1 MRLKNSTPRAIFT
14 GFKEGLTTDPVTAP
28 EITPIHLP
36 YVFIQGGRGKEDTL
50 LLTGDALS
58 TVYGDDTLNYRSKY
72 ASPSTLLAR
81 QAAST
86 GSAIFTKRLVSPDAK
101 YARIRIGVEVVD
113 DILPVYLRN
122 PDGSYKKDKDGN
134 RIQDGNIVTN
144 KTKMRWV
151 VNHDKDADN
160 PNDFGKDQVVIGSM
174 TATADDAQSTYYPIL
189 DGLVSWRGEDG
200 NNIGLRIE
208 APTALSSNPTR
219 TDIIERIGAF
229 LYRIQFVERKSSRTS
244 PTVIRTISGMEQ
256 ETFALQTGVVH
267 PDDETDLSFDKVV
280 VDAYE
285 YNETGN
291 TPIFAPMDQ
300 LYVYQNNV
308 DELTKRLYKAES
320 EVDGNNLLTDVE
332 FLDGQMN
339 IFTGVDY
346 NGIPYYSVEVLD
358 ADQGGVIFDGTST
371 YYAIDGSDGTVDWD
385 TFDALAKQQ
394 FESFGKMGEDLEDMA
409 FYPFSIVYDIGYKV
423 DTKKAMANVLSLRPD
438 VMIIASTHTWKGVE
452 LNVDEESSMGAM
464 LRNYYRL
471 HPESV
476 LYNTPACRAAV
487 FMQYGESIEAPSLG
501 KVPLTLEVA
510 NKLATYMGAS
520 DGVIRGTRIDNNPG
534 NVVTTMRKINKTY
547 RNATVRD
554 RDWENGLNYVQTYNR
569 NSNFFPA
576 WGTIYNNDRSVWR
589 SLINVIIGCDL
600 TRVCY
605 RLWAETT
612 GTTGMDEALFLKLM
626 GERFLEYTT
635 GRYNDH
641 VTVKGRFYLDKEDG
655 YNGFSYHGDIS
666 LIGDPGMTV
675 GTFTITGL
683 RRNTEAAE
691 AA

>member
-58 TVYGDDTLNYRSKY
+58 TVYGEDMLNYRSKY
-72 ASPSTLLAR
+72 ASPATLIAR

-86 GSAIFTKRLVSPDAK
+86 GSAIFTKRLVAPDATA
-101 YARIRIGVEVVD
+101 ARLRIGVEVVAD
-113 DILPVYLRN
+113 KLVVYQRN
-122 PDGSYKKDKDGN
+122 ADGSFKKDTSGNKIPDGDKTVDGL
-134 RIQDGNIVTN
+134 
-144 KTKMRWV
+144 KMRWV
-151 VNHDKDADN
+151 VNHDKDAET
-160 PNDFGKDQVVIGSM
+160 PNAFGKDEVVIGQL
-174 TATADDAQSTYYPIL
+174 TAADGTQSNYYPVL
-189 DGLVSWRGEDG
+189 DGLVSWRGADG
-200 NNIGLRIE
+200 ENIGVRLE

-229 LYRIQFVERKSSRTS
+229 LYRIQFVERKSSRTA

-256 ETFALQTGVVH
+256 ETFALQEGVIQ
-267 PDDETDLSFDKVV
+267 PDDETDLSFGKVV

-300 LYVYQNNV
+300 MHLYQKNI
-308 DELTKRLYKAES
+308 DEVVKKLYES
-320 EVDGNNLLTDVE
+320 ESKVNKDLLTDVE
-332 FLDGQMN
+332 FVEGQMN

-346 NGIPYYSVEVLD
+346 NGIPYQTIEVLD

-371 YYAIDGSDGTVDWD
+371 FYAIDGSDGDVDWD

-394 FESFGKMGEDLEDMA
+394 FESFGRMGEDLEDMA

>member
-58 TVYGDDTLNYRSKY
+58 TVYGEDMLNYRSKY
-72 ASPSTLLAR
+72 ASPATLIAR

-86 GSAIFTKRLVSPDAK
+86 GSAIFTKRLVAPDATA
-101 YARIRIGVEVVD
+101 ARIRIGVEVVAD
-113 DILPVYLRN
+113 KLVVYQRN
-122 PDGSYKKDKDGN
+122 ADGSFVKDTLGNKIPDGDKTVDGL
-134 RIQDGNIVTN
+134 
-144 KTKMRWV
+144 KMRWV
-151 VNHDKDADN
+151 VNHDKDAVV
-160 PNDFGKDQVVIGSM
+160 PNAFGKDEVVLGQL
-174 TATADDAQSTYYPIL
+174 TATDGAQSNYYPIL
-189 DGLVSWRGEDG
+189 DGLVSWRGAEGD
-200 NNIGLRIE
+200 NIGIRLE

-229 LYRIQFVERKSSRTS
+229 LYRIQFVERKSSRTA

-256 ETFALQTGVVH
+256 ETFALQEGVIQ
-267 PDDETDLSFDKVV
+267 PDDETDLSFGKVV

-300 LYVYQNNV
+300 MHLYQKNI
-308 DELTKRLYKAES
+308 DEVVKKLYES
-320 EVDGNNLLTDVE
+320 ESKVNNDLLTDVE
-332 FLDGQMN
+332 FVEGQMN

-346 NGIPYYSVEVLD
+346 NGIPYQTIEVLD
-358 ADQGGVIFDGTST
+358 ADQGGAIFDGTST
-371 YYAIDGSDGTVDWD
+371 FYAIDGSDGDVNWD

-394 FESFGKMGEDLEDMA
+394 FESFGNMGEDLEDMA

-612 GTTGMDEALFLKLM
+612 GTTGMDETLFLKLM

>member
-36 YVFIQGGRGKEDTL
+36 YVYIQGGRGKEDTL

-58 TVYGDDTLNYRSKY
+58 TVYGDEMLNYRSKY
-72 ASPSTLLAR
+72 ASPATLIAR

-113 DILPVYLRN
+113 DVLPVWQRN
-122 PDGSYKKDKDGN
+122 PDGSYKKDQDGN
-134 RIQDGNIVTN
+134 RIQDGDKVTN
-144 KTKMRWV
+144 KIKMRWV
-151 VNHDKDADN
+151 VNHDKDADS
-160 PNDFGKDQVVIGSM
+160 PHEFGKDEVTIGSM
-174 TATADDAQSTYYPIL
+174 TATADDAQSNYYPIL
-189 DGLVSWRGEDG
+189 DGLVSWRGEEG
-200 NNIGLRIE
+200 NNIGLRLE

-229 LYRIQFVERKSSRTS
+229 LYRIQFVERKSARTA

-256 ETFALQTGVVH
+256 ETFALQTGVIH

-300 LYVYQNNV
+300 LHIYQKNI
-308 DELTKRLYKAES
+308 DELTKRLYDTEKEEA
-320 EVDGNNLLTDVE
+320 GNHLLTDVE
-332 FLDGQMN
+332 FVEGQMN
-339 IFTGVDY
+339 ILTGVDY

-358 ADQGGVIFDGTST
+358 ADEGGVIFDGGST
-371 YYAIDGSDGTVDWD
+371 FYAIDGSDGTVDWD

-394 FESFGKMGEDLEDMA
+394 FESFGNMGEDLEDMA
-409 FYPFSIVYDIGYKV
+409 FYPFSIVYDVGYKV

-612 GTTGMDEALFLKLM
+612 GTTGMDETLFLKLM

>member
-58 TVYGDDTLNYRSKY
+58 TVYGEDMLNYRSKY
-72 ASPSTLLAR
+72 ASPATLIAR

-86 GSAIFTKRLVSPDAK
+86 GSAIFTKRLVAPDATA
-101 YARIRIGVEVVD
+101 ARIRIGVEVVAD
-113 DILPVYLRN
+113 KLVVYQRN
-122 PDGSYKKDKDGN
+122 ADGSFMKDTLGNKIPDGDKTVDGL
-134 RIQDGNIVTN
+134 
-144 KTKMRWV
+144 KMRWV
-151 VNHDKDADN
+151 VNHDKDAET
-160 PNDFGKDQVVIGSM
+160 PNAFGKDEVVLGQL
-174 TATADDAQSTYYPIL
+174 TATGGAQSNYYPIL
-189 DGLVSWRGEDG
+189 DGLVSWRGAEGD
-200 NNIGLRIE
+200 NIGIRLE

-229 LYRIQFVERKSSRTS
+229 LYRIQFVERKSSRTA

-256 ETFALQTGVVH
+256 ETFALQEGVIQ
-267 PDDETDLSFDKVV
+267 PDDETDLSFGKVV

-300 LYVYQNNV
+300 MHLYQKNIDDVV
-308 DELTKRLYKAES
+308 KMLYES
-320 EVDGNNLLTDVE
+320 ESKVNNDLLTDVE
-332 FLDGQMN
+332 FVEGQMN

-346 NGIPYYSVEVLD
+346 NGIPYQTIEVLD
-358 ADQGGVIFDGTST
+358 ADQGGAIFDGTST
-371 YYAIDGSDGTVDWD
+371 FYAIDGSDGDVNWD

-394 FESFGKMGEDLEDMA
+394 FESFGNMGEDLEDMA

-452 LNVDEESSMGAM
+452 LSVDEESSMGAM

-612 GTTGMDEALFLKLM
+612 GTTGMDETLFLKLM

>member
-58 TVYGDDTLNYRSKY
+58 TVYGEDMLNYRSKY
-72 ASPSTLLAR
+72 ASPATLIAR

-86 GSAIFTKRLVSPDAK
+86 GSAIFTKRLVAPDATA
-101 YARIRIGVEVVD
+101 ARIRIGVEVVAD
-113 DILPVYLRN
+113 KLVVYQRN
-122 PDGSYKKDKDGN
+122 ADGSFVKDTLGNKIPDGDKTVDGL
-134 RIQDGNIVTN
+134 
-144 KTKMRWV
+144 KMRWV
-151 VNHDKDADN
+151 VNHDKDAEI
-160 PNDFGKDQVVIGSM
+160 PNAFGKDEVVLGQL
-174 TATADDAQSTYYPIL
+174 TATGGAQSNYYPIL
-189 DGLVSWRGEDG
+189 DGLVSWRGAEGD
-200 NNIGLRIE
+200 NIGIRLE

-229 LYRIQFVERKSSRTS
+229 LYRIQFVERKSSRTA

-256 ETFALQTGVVH
+256 ETFALQEGVIQ
-267 PDDETDLSFDKVV
+267 PDDETDLSFGKVV

-300 LYVYQNNV
+300 MHLYQKNIDDVVKMLYASESKVNN
-308 DELTKRLYKAES
+308 D
-320 EVDGNNLLTDVE
+320 LLTDVE
-332 FLDGQMN
+332 FVEGQMN

-346 NGIPYYSVEVLD
+346 NGIPYQTIEVLD
-358 ADQGGVIFDGTST
+358 ADQGGAIFDGTST
-371 YYAIDGSDGTVDWD
+371 FYAIDGSDGDVNWD

-394 FESFGKMGEDLEDMA
+394 FESFGNMGEDLEDMA

-612 GTTGMDEALFLKLM
+612 GTTGMDETLFLKLM

>member
-58 TVYGDDTLNYRSKY
+58 TVYGEDMLNYRSKY
-72 ASPSTLLAR
+72 ASPATLIAR

-86 GSAIFTKRLVSPDAK
+86 GSAIFTKRLVAPDATA
-101 YARIRIGVEVVD
+101 ARIRIGVEVVAD
-113 DILPVYLRN
+113 KLVVYQRN
-122 PDGSYKKDKDGN
+122 ADGSFKKDPDGNKIPDGDKTVDGL
-134 RIQDGNIVTN
+134 
-144 KTKMRWV
+144 KMRWV
-151 VNHDKDADN
+151 VNHDKDAET
-160 PNDFGKDQVVIGSM
+160 PNAFGKDEVVIGQL
-174 TATADDAQSTYYPIL
+174 TATDGTQSNYYPIL
-189 DGLVSWRGEDG
+189 DGLVSWRGADG
-200 NNIGLRIE
+200 DNIGVRLE

-229 LYRIQFVERKSSRTS
+229 LYRIQFVERKSSRTA

-256 ETFALQTGVVH
+256 ETFALQEGVIQ
-267 PDDETDLSFDKVV
+267 PDDETDLSFGKVV

-300 LYVYQNNV
+300 MHLYQKNIDDIV
-308 DELTKRLYKAES
+308 KKLYES
-320 EVDGNNLLTDVE
+320 ESKVNNDLLTDIEFVE
-332 FLDGQMN
+332 GQMN

-346 NGIPYYSVEVLD
+346 NGIPYQTIEVLD

-371 YYAIDGSDGTVDWD
+371 FYAIDGSDGDVNWD

-394 FESFGKMGEDLEDMA
+394 FESFGNMGEDLEDMA

-438 VMIIASTHTWKGVE
+438 VMIIASTHTWKGAE

-612 GTTGMDEALFLKLM
+612 GTTGMDESLFLKLM

>member
-58 TVYGDDTLNYRSKY
+58 TVYGEDMLNYRSKY
-72 ASPSTLLAR
+72 ASPATLIAR

-86 GSAIFTKRLVSPDAK
+86 GSAIFTKRLVAPDATA
-101 YARIRIGVEVVD
+101 ARIRIGVEVVPD
-113 DILPVYLRN
+113 KLVVYQRN
-122 PDGSYKKDKDGN
+122 ADGSFMKDTDGNKIPDGDKTVDG
-134 RIQDGNIVTN
+134 V
-144 KTKMRWV
+144 KMRWI
-151 VNHDKDADN
+151 VNHDKDAVA
-160 PNDFGKDQVVIGSM
+160 PNAFGKDEVVIGQM
-174 TATADDAQSTYYPIL
+174 TAADGTQSNYYPIL
-189 DGLVSWRGEDG
+189 DGMVSWRGAEGD
-200 NNIGLRIE
+200 NIGIRLE

-229 LYRIQFVERKSSRTS
+229 LYRIQFVERKSSRTA

-256 ETFALQTGVVH
+256 ETFALQEGVIQ
-267 PDDETDLSFDKVV
+267 PDDETDLSFGKVV

-300 LYVYQNNV
+300 MHLYQKNIDEVVKMLYASESKVNN
-308 DELTKRLYKAES
+308 D
-320 EVDGNNLLTDVE
+320 LLTDVE
-332 FLDGQMN
+332 FVEGQMN
-339 IFTGVDY
+339 IFTAVDY
-346 NGIPYYSVEVLD
+346 NGIPYQTIEVLD

-371 YYAIDGSDGTVDWD
+371 FYAIDGSDGDVDWD

-394 FESFGKMGEDLEDMA
+394 FESFGRMGEDLEDMA

-612 GTTGMDEALFLKLM
+612 GTTGMDETLFLKLM

>member
-36 YVFIQGGRGKEDTL
+36 YVYIQGGRGKEDTL

-58 TVYGDDTLNYRSKY
+58 TVYGDEMLNYRSKY
-72 ASPSTLLAR
+72 ASPATLIAR

-113 DILPVYLRN
+113 DVLPVWQRN
-122 PDGSYKKDKDGN
+122 PDGSYKKDQDGN
-134 RIQDGNIVTN
+134 RIQDADKTTN
-144 KTKMRWV
+144 KVKMRWV
-151 VNHDKDADN
+151 VNHDKDAGT
-160 PNDFGKDQVVIGSM
+160 PHEFGKDEVVIGSM
-174 TATADDAQSTYYPIL
+174 VASDGTTQSNYYPIL
-189 DGLVSWRGEDG
+189 DGLVSWRGEEG
-200 NNIGLRIE
+200 NNIGLRLE

-229 LYRIQFVERKSSRTS
+229 LYRIQFVERKSARTA
-244 PTVIRTISGMEQ
+244 PTVVRTISGMEQ
-256 ETFALQTGVVH
+256 ETFALQTGVIH

-300 LYVYQNNV
+300 LHIYQKNI
-308 DELTKRLYKAES
+308 DELTKRLYDAEKAEA
-320 EVDGNNLLTDVE
+320 GNHLLTDVE
-332 FLDGQMN
+332 FVEGQMN
-339 IFTGVDY
+339 ILTGVDY
-346 NGIPYYSVEVLD
+346 NGIPYYAVEVLD
-358 ADQGGVIFDGTST
+358 ADEGGVIFDGSST
-371 YYAIDGSDGTVDWD
+371 FYAIDGSDGTVDWD
-385 TFDALAKQQ
+385 TFDALAQQQ
-394 FESFGKMGEDLEDMA
+394 FASFGNMGEDLEDMA
-409 FYPFSIVYDIGYKV
+409 YYPFSIVYDIGYKV

-501 KVPLTLEVA
+501 KVPLTMEVA

-612 GTTGMDEALFLKLM
+612 GTTGMDETLFLKLM

>member
-58 TVYGDDTLNYRSKY
+58 TVYGDEMLNYRSKY

-122 PDGSYKKDKDGN
+122 PDGSYKKDKEGN
-134 RIQDGNIVTN
+134 RIQDGDLVTN

-160 PNDFGKDQVVIGSM
+160 PNEFGKDQVVVGSM

-256 ETFALQTGVVH
+256 ETFALQTGVIH

-385 TFDALAKQQ
+385 TFDALAQQQ
-394 FESFGKMGEDLEDMA
+394 FESFGKLGEDLEDMA

-452 LNVDEESSMGAM
+452 LNIDEESSMGAM

-612 GTTGMDEALFLKLM
+612 GTTGMDESLFLKLM

>member
-58 TVYGDDTLNYRSKY
+58 TVYGEDMLNYRSKY
-72 ASPSTLLAR
+72 ASPATLIAR

-86 GSAIFTKRLVSPDAK
+86 GSAIFTKRLVAPDATA
-101 YARIRIGVEVVD
+101 ARIRIGVEVVPD
-113 DILPVYLRN
+113 KLVVYQRN
-122 PDGSYKKDKDGN
+122 ADGSFMKDTDGNKIPDGDKTVDG
-134 RIQDGNIVTN
+134 V
-144 KTKMRWV
+144 KMRWI
-151 VNHDKDADN
+151 VNHDKDAVA
-160 PNDFGKDQVVIGSM
+160 PNAFGKDEVVIGQL
-174 TATADDAQSTYYPIL
+174 TATDGTQSNYYPIL
-189 DGLVSWRGEDG
+189 DGLVSWRGAEGD
-200 NNIGLRIE
+200 NIGLRLE

-229 LYRIQFVERKSSRTS
+229 LYRIQFVERKSSRTA

-256 ETFALQTGVVH
+256 ETFALQEGVIQ
-267 PDDETDLSFDKVV
+267 PDDETDLSFGKVV

-300 LYVYQNNV
+300 MHLYQKNI
-308 DELTKRLYKAES
+308 DEIVKKLYES
-320 EVDGNNLLTDVE
+320 ESKVNNDLLTDVE
-332 FLDGQMN
+332 FVEGQMN

-346 NGIPYYSVEVLD
+346 NGIPYQTIEVLD
-358 ADQGGVIFDGTST
+358 ADQGGAIFDGTST
-371 YYAIDGSDGTVDWD
+371 FYAIDGSDGDVNWD

-394 FESFGKMGEDLEDMA
+394 FESFGNMGEDLEDMA

-612 GTTGMDEALFLKLM
+612 GTTGMDETLFLKLM

>member
-58 TVYGDDTLNYRSKY
+58 TVYGEDMLNYRSKY
-72 ASPSTLLAR
+72 ASPATLIAR

-86 GSAIFTKRLVSPDAK
+86 GSAIFTKRLVAPDATA
-101 YARIRIGVEVVD
+101 ARIRIGVEVVAD
-113 DILPVYLRN
+113 KLVVYQRN
-122 PDGSYKKDKDGN
+122 ADGSFMKDTDGNKIPDGDKTVDG
-134 RIQDGNIVTN
+134 V
-144 KTKMRWV
+144 KMRWI
-151 VNHDKDADN
+151 VNHDKDAVA
-160 PNDFGKDQVVIGSM
+160 PNAFGKDEVVIGQM
-174 TATADDAQSTYYPIL
+174 TAADGTQSNYYPIL
-189 DGLVSWRGEDG
+189 DGLVSWRGAEGD
-200 NNIGLRIE
+200 NIGIRLE

-219 TDIIERIGAF
+219 PDIIERIGAF
-229 LYRIQFVERKSSRTS
+229 LYRIQFVERKSSRTA

-256 ETFALQTGVVH
+256 ETFALQEGVIQ
-267 PDDETDLSFDKVV
+267 PDDETDLSFGKVV

-300 LYVYQNNV
+300 MHLYQKNIDEVVKMLYASESKVNN
-308 DELTKRLYKAES
+308 D
-320 EVDGNNLLTDVE
+320 LLTDVE
-332 FLDGQMN
+332 FVEGQMN
-339 IFTGVDY
+339 IFTAVDY
-346 NGIPYYSVEVLD
+346 NGIPYQTIEVLD

-371 YYAIDGSDGTVDWD
+371 FYAIDGSDGDVNWD

-394 FESFGKMGEDLEDMA
+394 FESFGNMGEDLEDMA

-612 GTTGMDEALFLKLM
+612 GTTGMDETLFLKLM

>member
-58 TVYGDDTLNYRSKY
+58 TVYGEDMLNYRSKY
-72 ASPSTLLAR
+72 ASPATLIAR

-86 GSAIFTKRLVSPDAK
+86 GSAIFTKRLVAPDATA
-101 YARIRIGVEVVD
+101 ARIRIGVEVVAD
-113 DILPVYLRN
+113 KLVVYQRN
-122 PDGSYKKDKDGN
+122 ADGSFVKDTLGNKIPDGDKTVDGL
-134 RIQDGNIVTN
+134 
-144 KTKMRWV
+144 KMRWV
-151 VNHDKDADN
+151 VNHDKDAVV
-160 PNDFGKDQVVIGSM
+160 PNAFGKDEVVLGQL
-174 TATADDAQSTYYPIL
+174 TATDGAQSNYYPIL
-189 DGLVSWRGEDG
+189 DGLVSWRGAEGD
-200 NNIGLRIE
+200 NIGIRLE

-229 LYRIQFVERKSSRTS
+229 LYRIQFVERKSSRTA

-256 ETFALQTGVVH
+256 ETFALQEGVIQ
-267 PDDETDLSFDKVV
+267 PDDETDLSFGKVV

-300 LYVYQNNV
+300 MHLYQKNI
-308 DELTKRLYKAES
+308 DEIVKKLYES
-320 EVDGNNLLTDVE
+320 ESKVNNDLLTDVE
-332 FLDGQMN
+332 FVEGQMN

-346 NGIPYYSVEVLD
+346 NGIPYQTIEVLD
-358 ADQGGVIFDGTST
+358 ADQGGAIFDGTST
-371 YYAIDGSDGTVDWD
+371 FYAIDGSDGDVDWD

-394 FESFGKMGEDLEDMA
+394 FESFGNMGEDLEDMA

-612 GTTGMDEALFLKLM
+612 GTTGMDETLFLKLM

>member
-36 YVFIQGGRGKEDTL
+36 YVYIQGGRGKEDTL

-58 TVYGDDTLNYRSKY
+58 TVYGDEMLNYRSKY
-72 ASPSTLLAR
+72 ASPATLIAR

-86 GSAIFTKRLVSPDAK
+86 GSAIFTKRLVAPDATA
-101 YARIRIGVEVVD
+101 ARIRIGVEVVAD
-113 DILPVYLRN
+113 KLVVYQRN
-122 PDGSYKKDKDGN
+122 ADGSFMKDTDGNKIPDGDKTVDG
-134 RIQDGNIVTN
+134 V
-144 KTKMRWV
+144 KMRWI
-151 VNHDKDADN
+151 VNHDKDAVA
-160 PNDFGKDQVVIGSM
+160 PNAFGKDEVVIGQM
-174 TATADDAQSTYYPIL
+174 TAADGTQSNYYPIL
-189 DGLVSWRGEDG
+189 DGMVSWRGAEGD
-200 NNIGLRIE
+200 NIGLRLE

-229 LYRIQFVERKSSRTS
+229 LYRIQFVERKSSRTA

-256 ETFALQTGVVH
+256 ETFALQEGVIQ
-267 PDDETDLSFDKVV
+267 PDDETDLSFGKVV

-300 LYVYQNNV
+300 MHLYQKNI
-308 DELTKRLYKAES
+308 DEVVKKLYES
-320 EVDGNNLLTDVE
+320 ESKVNKDLLTDVE
-332 FLDGQMN
+332 FVEGQMN

-346 NGIPYYSVEVLD
+346 NGIPYQTIEVLD

-371 YYAIDGSDGTVDWD
+371 FYAIDGSDGDVDWD
-385 TFDALAKQQ
+385 TFDALVKQQ
-394 FESFGKMGEDLEDMA
+394 FESFGRMGEDLEDMA

-612 GTTGMDEALFLKLM
+612 GTTGMDETLFLKLM

>member
-58 TVYGDDTLNYRSKY
+58 TVYGEDMLNYRSKY
-72 ASPSTLLAR
+72 ASPATLIAR

-86 GSAIFTKRLVSPDAK
+86 GSAIFTKRLVAPDATA
-101 YARIRIGVEVVD
+101 ARIRIGVEVVAD
-113 DILPVYLRN
+113 KLVVYQRN
-122 PDGSYKKDKDGN
+122 ADGSFMKDTDGNKIPDGDKTVDG
-134 RIQDGNIVTN
+134 V
-144 KTKMRWV
+144 KMRWI
-151 VNHDKDADN
+151 VNHDKDAVA
-160 PNDFGKDQVVIGSM
+160 PNAFGKDEAVIGQM
-174 TATADDAQSTYYPIL
+174 TAADGTQSNYYPIL
-189 DGLVSWRGEDG
+189 DGMVSWRGAEGD
-200 NNIGLRIE
+200 NIGLRLE

-229 LYRIQFVERKSSRTS
+229 LYRIQFVERKSSRTA

-256 ETFALQTGVVH
+256 ETFALQEGVIQ
-267 PDDETDLSFDKVV
+267 PDDETDLSFGKVV

-300 LYVYQNNV
+300 MHLYQKNI
-308 DELTKRLYKAES
+308 DEVVKKLYES
-320 EVDGNNLLTDVE
+320 ESKVNKDLLTDVE
-332 FLDGQMN
+332 FVEGQMN

-346 NGIPYYSVEVLD
+346 NGIPYQTIEVLD

-371 YYAIDGSDGTVDWD
+371 FYAIDGSDGDVDWD

-394 FESFGKMGEDLEDMA
+394 FESFGRMGEDLEDMA

-612 GTTGMDEALFLKLM
+612 GTTGMDETLFLKLM

>member
-58 TVYGDDTLNYRSKY
+58 TVYGEDMLNYRSKY
-72 ASPSTLLAR
+72 ASPATLIAR

-86 GSAIFTKRLVSPDAK
+86 GSAIFTKRLVAPDATA
-101 YARIRIGVEVVD
+101 ARIRIGVEVVAD
-113 DILPVYLRN
+113 KLVVYQRN
-122 PDGSYKKDKDGN
+122 ADGSFMKDTDGNKIPDGDKTVDG
-134 RIQDGNIVTN
+134 V
-144 KTKMRWV
+144 KMRWI
-151 VNHDKDADN
+151 VNHDKDAVA
-160 PNDFGKDQVVIGSM
+160 PNAFGKDEVVIGQM
-174 TATADDAQSTYYPIL
+174 TAADGTQSNYYPIL
-189 DGLVSWRGEDG
+189 DGMVSWRGAEGD
-200 NNIGLRIE
+200 NIGLRLE

-229 LYRIQFVERKSSRTS
+229 LYRIQFVERKSSRTA

-256 ETFALQTGVVH
+256 ETFALQEGVIQ
-267 PDDETDLSFDKVV
+267 PDDETDLSFGKVV

-300 LYVYQNNV
+300 MHLYQKNI
-308 DELTKRLYKAES
+308 DEVVKMLYASES
-320 EVDGNNLLTDVE
+320 KVNKDLLTDVE
-332 FLDGQMN
+332 FVEGQMN

-346 NGIPYYSVEVLD
+346 NGIPYQTIEVLD

-371 YYAIDGSDGTVDWD
+371 FYAIDGSDGDVNWD

-394 FESFGKMGEDLEDMA
+394 FESFGRMGEDLEDMA

-612 GTTGMDEALFLKLM
+612 GTTGMDETLFLKLM

>member
-58 TVYGDDTLNYRSKY
+58 TVYGEDMLNYRSKY
-72 ASPSTLLAR
+72 ASPATLIAR

-86 GSAIFTKRLVSPDAK
+86 GSAIFTKRLVAPDATA
-101 YARIRIGVEVVD
+101 ARIRIGVEVVPD
-113 DILPVYLRN
+113 KLVVYQRN
-122 PDGSYKKDKDGN
+122 ADGSFMKDTDGNKIPDGDKTVDG
-134 RIQDGNIVTN
+134 V
-144 KTKMRWV
+144 KMRWI
-151 VNHDKDADN
+151 VNHDKDAVA
-160 PNDFGKDQVVIGSM
+160 PNAFGKDEVVIGQM
-174 TATADDAQSTYYPIL
+174 TAADGTQSNYYPIL
-189 DGLVSWRGEDG
+189 DGMVSWRGAEGD
-200 NNIGLRIE
+200 NIGLRLE

-229 LYRIQFVERKSSRTS
+229 LYRIQFVERKSSRTA

-256 ETFALQTGVVH
+256 ETFALQEGVIQ
-267 PDDETDLSFDKVV
+267 PDDETDLSFGKVV

-300 LYVYQNNV
+300 MHLYQKNI
-308 DELTKRLYKAES
+308 DEVVKKLYES
-320 EVDGNNLLTDVE
+320 ESKVNKDLLADVE
-332 FLDGQMN
+332 FVEGQMN

-346 NGIPYYSVEVLD
+346 NGIPYQTIEVLD

-371 YYAIDGSDGTVDWD
+371 FYAIDGSDGDVNWD

-394 FESFGKMGEDLEDMA
+394 FESFGRMGEDLEDMA

-612 GTTGMDEALFLKLM
+612 GTTGMDETLFLKLM

>member
-58 TVYGDDTLNYRSKY
+58 TVYGEDMLNYRSKY
-72 ASPSTLLAR
+72 ASPATLIAR

-86 GSAIFTKRLVSPDAK
+86 GSAIFTKRLVAPDATA
-101 YARIRIGVEVVD
+101 ARIRIGVEVVAD
-113 DILPVYLRN
+113 KLVVYQRN
-122 PDGSYKKDKDGN
+122 ADGSFMKDTDGNKIPDGDKTVDG
-134 RIQDGNIVTN
+134 V
-144 KTKMRWV
+144 KMRWI
-151 VNHDKDADN
+151 VNHDKDAVA
-160 PNDFGKDQVVIGSM
+160 PNAFGKDEVVIGQM
-174 TATADDAQSTYYPIL
+174 TAADGTQSNYYPIL
-189 DGLVSWRGEDG
+189 DGMVSWRGAEGD
-200 NNIGLRIE
+200 NIGLRLE

-229 LYRIQFVERKSSRTS
+229 LYRIQFVERKSSRTA

-256 ETFALQTGVVH
+256 ETFALQEGVIQ
-267 PDDETDLSFDKVV
+267 PDDETDLSFGKVV

-300 LYVYQNNV
+300 MHLYQKNI
-308 DELTKRLYKAES
+308 DEVVKMLYASES
-320 EVDGNNLLTDVE
+320 KVNKDLLTDVE
-332 FLDGQMN
+332 FVEGQMN
-339 IFTGVDY
+339 IFTAVDY
-346 NGIPYYSVEVLD
+346 NGIPYQTIEVLD

-371 YYAIDGSDGTVDWD
+371 FYAIDGSDGDVDWD

-394 FESFGKMGEDLEDMA
+394 FESFGNMGEDLEDMA

-612 GTTGMDEALFLKLM
+612 GTTGMDETLFLKLM

>member
-1 MRLKNSTPRAIFT
+1 
-14 GFKEGLTTDPVTAP
+14 
-28 EITPIHLP
+28 
-36 YVFIQGGRGKEDTL
+36 
-50 LLTGDALS
+50 
-58 TVYGDDTLNYRSKY
+58 
-72 ASPSTLLAR
+72 
-81 QAAST
+81 
-86 GSAIFTKRLVSPDAK
+86 VS
-101 YARIRIGVEVVD
+101 
-113 DILPVYLRN
+113 
-122 PDGSYKKDKDGN
+122 
-134 RIQDGNIVTN
+134 
-144 KTKMRWV
+144 
-151 VNHDKDADN
+151 
-160 PNDFGKDQVVIGSM
+160 
-174 TATADDAQSTYYPIL
+174 
-189 DGLVSWRGEDG
+189 
-200 NNIGLRIE
+200 
-208 APTALSSNPTR
+208 
-219 TDIIERIGAF
+219 
-229 LYRIQFVERKSSRTS
+229 
-244 PTVIRTISGMEQ
+244 
-256 ETFALQTGVVH
+256 
-267 PDDETDLSFDKVV
+267 
-280 VDAYE
+280 
-285 YNETGN
+285 
-291 TPIFAPMDQ
+291 
-300 LYVYQNNV
+300 
-308 DELTKRLYKAES
+308 
-320 EVDGNNLLTDVE
+320 
-332 FLDGQMN
+332 
-339 IFTGVDY
+339 
-346 NGIPYYSVEVLD
+346 
-358 ADQGGVIFDGTST
+358 
-371 YYAIDGSDGTVDWD
+371 WD

-394 FESFGKMGEDLEDMA
+394 FESFGNMGEDLEDMA

-612 GTTGMDEALFLKLM
+612 GTTGMDETLFLKLM

>member
-58 TVYGDDTLNYRSKY
+58 TVYGEDMLNYRSKY
-72 ASPSTLLAR
+72 ASPATLIAR

-86 GSAIFTKRLVSPDAK
+86 GSAIFTKRLVAPDATA
-101 YARIRIGVEVVD
+101 ARLRIGVEVVAD
-113 DILPVYLRN
+113 KLVVYQRN
-122 PDGSYKKDKDGN
+122 ADGSFKKDTSGNKIPDGDKTVDGL
-134 RIQDGNIVTN
+134 
-144 KTKMRWV
+144 KMRWV
-151 VNHDKDADN
+151 VNHDKDAET
-160 PNDFGKDQVVIGSM
+160 PNAFGKDEVVIGQL
-174 TATADDAQSTYYPIL
+174 TAADGTQSNYYPIL
-189 DGLVSWRGEDG
+189 DGLVSWRGADG
-200 NNIGLRIE
+200 DNIGVRLE

-229 LYRIQFVERKSSRTS
+229 LYRIQFVERKSSRTA

-256 ETFALQTGVVH
+256 ETFALQEGVIQ
-267 PDDETDLSFDKVV
+267 PDDETDLSFGKVV

-300 LYVYQNNV
+300 MHLYQKNIDDVV
-308 DELTKRLYKAES
+308 KKLYES
-320 EVDGNNLLTDVE
+320 ESKVNKDLLTDVE
-332 FLDGQMN
+332 FVEGQMN

-346 NGIPYYSVEVLD
+346 NGIPYQTIEVLD

-371 YYAIDGSDGTVDWD
+371 FYAIDGSDGDVDWD

-394 FESFGKMGEDLEDMA
+394 FESFGRMGEDLEDMA

>member
-58 TVYGDDTLNYRSKY
+58 TVYGEDMLNYRSKY
-72 ASPSTLLAR
+72 ASPATLIAR

-86 GSAIFTKRLVSPDAK
+86 GSAIFTKRLVAPDATA
-101 YARIRIGVEVVD
+101 ARIRIGVEVVAD
-113 DILPVYLRN
+113 KLVVYQRN
-122 PDGSYKKDKDGN
+122 ADGSFMKDTDGNKIPDGDKTVDG
-134 RIQDGNIVTN
+134 V
-144 KTKMRWV
+144 KMRWI
-151 VNHDKDADN
+151 VNHDKDAVA
-160 PNDFGKDQVVIGSM
+160 PNAFGKDEAVIGQM
-174 TATADDAQSTYYPIL
+174 TAADGTQSNYYPIL
-189 DGLVSWRGEDG
+189 DGMVSWRGAEGD
-200 NNIGLRIE
+200 NIGLRLE

-229 LYRIQFVERKSSRTS
+229 LYRIQFVERKSSRTA

-256 ETFALQTGVVH
+256 ETFALQEGVIQ
-267 PDDETDLSFDKVV
+267 PDDETDLSFGKVV

-300 LYVYQNNV
+300 MHLYQKNI
-308 DELTKRLYKAES
+308 DEVVKKLYES
-320 EVDGNNLLTDVE
+320 ESKVNKDLLTDVE
-332 FLDGQMN
+332 FVEGQMN

-346 NGIPYYSVEVLD
+346 NGIPYQTIDVLD

-371 YYAIDGSDGTVDWD
+371 FYAIDGSDGDVDWD

-394 FESFGKMGEDLEDMA
+394 FESFGRMGEDLEDMA

-612 GTTGMDEALFLKLM
+612 GTTGMDETLFLKLM

>member
-58 TVYGDDTLNYRSKY
+58 TVYGEDMLNYRSKY
-72 ASPSTLLAR
+72 ASPATLIAR

-86 GSAIFTKRLVSPDAK
+86 GSAIFTKRLVAPDATA
-101 YARIRIGVEVVD
+101 ARIRIGVEVVAD
-113 DILPVYLRN
+113 KLVVYQRN
-122 PDGSYKKDKDGN
+122 ADGSFMKDTDGNKIPDGDKTVDG
-134 RIQDGNIVTN
+134 V
-144 KTKMRWV
+144 KMRWI
-151 VNHDKDADN
+151 VNHDKDAVA
-160 PNDFGKDQVVIGSM
+160 PNAFGKDEVVIGQM
-174 TATADDAQSTYYPIL
+174 TAADGTQSNYYPIL
-189 DGLVSWRGEDG
+189 DGMVSWRGAEGD
-200 NNIGLRIE
+200 NIGIRLE

-229 LYRIQFVERKSSRTS
+229 LYRIQFVERKSSRTA

-256 ETFALQTGVVH
+256 ETFALQEGVIQ
-267 PDDETDLSFDKVV
+267 PDDETDLSFGKVV

-300 LYVYQNNV
+300 MHLYQMNIDEVVKMLYASESKVNN
-308 DELTKRLYKAES
+308 D
-320 EVDGNNLLTDVE
+320 LLTDVE
-332 FLDGQMN
+332 FVEGQMN
-339 IFTGVDY
+339 IFTAVDY
-346 NGIPYYSVEVLD
+346 NGIPYQTIEVLD

-371 YYAIDGSDGTVDWD
+371 FYAIDGSDGDVNWD

-394 FESFGKMGEDLEDMA
+394 FESFGNMGEDLEDMA

-612 GTTGMDEALFLKLM
+612 GTTGMDETLFLKLM

>member
-58 TVYGDDTLNYRSKY
+58 TVYGEDMLNYRSKY
-72 ASPSTLLAR
+72 ASPATLIAR

-86 GSAIFTKRLVSPDAK
+86 GSAIFTKRLVAPDATA
-101 YARIRIGVEVVD
+101 ARIRIGVEVVAD
-113 DILPVYLRN
+113 KLVVYQRN
-122 PDGSYKKDKDGN
+122 ADGSFVKDTLGNKIPDGDKTVDGL
-134 RIQDGNIVTN
+134 
-144 KTKMRWV
+144 KMRWV
-151 VNHDKDADN
+151 VNHDKDAET
-160 PNDFGKDQVVIGSM
+160 PNAFGKDEVVLGQL
-174 TATADDAQSTYYPIL
+174 TATGGAQSNYYPIL
-189 DGLVSWRGEDG
+189 DGLVSWRGAEGD
-200 NNIGLRIE
+200 NIGIRLE

-229 LYRIQFVERKSSRTS
+229 LYRIQFVERKSSRTA

-256 ETFALQTGVVH
+256 ETFALQEGVIQ
-267 PDDETDLSFDKVV
+267 PDDETDLSFGKVV

-300 LYVYQNNV
+300 MHLYQKNIDDVV
-308 DELTKRLYKAES
+308 KMLYES
-320 EVDGNNLLTDVE
+320 ESKVNNDLLTDVE
-332 FLDGQMN
+332 FVEGQMN

-346 NGIPYYSVEVLD
+346 NGIPYQTIEVLD
-358 ADQGGVIFDGTST
+358 ADQGGAIFDGTST
-371 YYAIDGSDGTVDWD
+371 FYAIDGSDGDVNWD

-394 FESFGKMGEDLEDMA
+394 FESFGNMGEDLEDMA

-612 GTTGMDEALFLKLM
+612 GTTGMDESLFLKLM

-691 AA
+691 AT

>member
-36 YVFIQGGRGKEDTL
+36 YVFIQGGRGKEDTM

-58 TVYGDDTLNYRSKY
+58 TVYGEDMLNYRSKY
-72 ASPSTLLAR
+72 ASPATLIAR

-86 GSAIFTKRLVSPDAK
+86 GNAIFTKRLVAPDAT
-101 YARIRIGVEVVD
+101 ASRIRIGVEIVADKLVV
-113 DILPVYLRN
+113 YQRN
-122 PDGSYKKDKDGN
+122 ADGSFKKDTIGNKIPDGDKTIDGL
-134 RIQDGNIVTN
+134 
-144 KTKMRWV
+144 KMRWV
-151 VNHDKDADN
+151 VNHDKDAET
-160 PNDFGKDQVVIGSM
+160 PNAFGKDEVVLGQL
-174 TATADDAQSTYYPIL
+174 TATDGTQSNYYPIL
-189 DGLVSWRGEDG
+189 DGLVSWRGAGGD
-200 NNIGLRIE
+200 NIGIRLE

-229 LYRIQFVERKSSRTS
+229 LYRIQFVERKSSRTA

-256 ETFALQTGVVH
+256 ETFALQEGVIQ
-267 PDDETDLSFDKVV
+267 PDDETDLSFGKVV

-285 YNETGN
+285 YNETGK

-300 LYVYQNNV
+300 MHLYQKNIDEIVKKLYASESKVNN
-308 DELTKRLYKAES
+308 D
-320 EVDGNNLLTDVE
+320 LLTDVE
-332 FLDGQMN
+332 FVEGQMN

-346 NGIPYYSVEVLD
+346 NGIPYQTIEVLD
-358 ADQGGVIFDGTST
+358 ADQGGAIFDGTST
-371 YYAIDGSDGTVDWD
+371 FYAIGGSDGDVSWD

-394 FESFGKMGEDLEDMA
+394 FESFGNMGEDLEDMA

-476 LYNTPACRAAV
+476 LYNTPACRAAI

-612 GTTGMDEALFLKLM
+612 GTTGMDETLFLKLM

-641 VTVKGRFYLDKEDG
+641 ATVKGRFFLDKEDG

-666 LIGDPGMTV
+666 LIGDPGMSV

>member
-58 TVYGDDTLNYRSKY
+58 TVYGEDMLNYRSKY
-72 ASPSTLLAR
+72 ASPATLIAR

-86 GSAIFTKRLVSPDAK
+86 GSAIFTKRLVAPDATA
-101 YARIRIGVEVVD
+101 ARIRIGVEVVAD
-113 DILPVYLRN
+113 KLVVYQRN
-122 PDGSYKKDKDGN
+122 ADGSFVKDTLGNKIPDGDKTVDGL
-134 RIQDGNIVTN
+134 
-144 KTKMRWV
+144 KMRWV
-151 VNHDKDADN
+151 VNHDKDAET
-160 PNDFGKDQVVIGSM
+160 PNAFGKDEVVLGQL
-174 TATADDAQSTYYPIL
+174 TATGGAQSNYYPIL
-189 DGLVSWRGEDG
+189 DGLVSWRGAEGD
-200 NNIGLRIE
+200 NIGIRLE

-229 LYRIQFVERKSSRTS
+229 LYRIQFVERKSSRTA

-256 ETFALQTGVVH
+256 ETFALQEGVIQ
-267 PDDETDLSFDKVV
+267 PDDETDLSFGKVV

-300 LYVYQNNV
+300 MHLYQKNI
-308 DELTKRLYKAES
+308 DEIVKKLYES
-320 EVDGNNLLTDVE
+320 ESKVNNDLLTDVE
-332 FLDGQMN
+332 FVEGQMN

-346 NGIPYYSVEVLD
+346 NGIPYQTIEVLD
-358 ADQGGVIFDGTST
+358 ADQGGAIFDGTST
-371 YYAIDGSDGTVDWD
+371 FYAIGGSDGDVNWD

-394 FESFGKMGEDLEDMA
+394 FESFGNMGEDLEDMA

-612 GTTGMDEALFLKLM
+612 GTTGMDETLFLKLM

>member
-58 TVYGDDTLNYRSKY
+58 TVYGEDMLNYRSKY
-72 ASPSTLLAR
+72 ASPATLIAR

-86 GSAIFTKRLVSPDAK
+86 GNAIFTKRLVAPDATA
-101 YARIRIGVEVVD
+101 ARIRIGVEIVADKLVV
-113 DILPVYLRN
+113 YQRN
-122 PDGSYKKDKDGN
+122 VDGSFKKDTAGNKIPDGDKTADGL
-134 RIQDGNIVTN
+134 
-144 KTKMRWV
+144 KLRWV
-151 VNHDKDADN
+151 VNHDKDAET
-160 PNDFGKDQVVIGSM
+160 PNAFGKDEVVLGQL
-174 TATADDAQSTYYPIL
+174 TATDGTQSNYYPIL
-189 DGLVSWRGEDG
+189 DGLVSWRGAGGD
-200 NNIGLRIE
+200 NIGVRLE

-229 LYRIQFVERKSSRTS
+229 LYRIQFVERKSSRTA

-256 ETFALQTGVVH
+256 ETFALQEGVIQ
-267 PDDETDLSFDKVV
+267 PDDETDLSFGKVV

-300 LYVYQNNV
+300 MHLYQKNI
-308 DELTKRLYKAES
+308 DEIVKKLYES
-320 EVDGNNLLTDVE
+320 ESKVNNDLLTDVE
-332 FLDGQMN
+332 FVEGQMN

-346 NGIPYYSVEVLD
+346 NGIPYQTIEVLD
-358 ADQGGVIFDGTST
+358 ADQGGAIFDGTST
-371 YYAIDGSDGTVDWD
+371 FYAIGGSDGDVSWD

-394 FESFGKMGEDLEDMA
+394 FESFGNMGEDLEDMA

-612 GTTGMDEALFLKLM
+612 GTTGMDESLFLKLM

>member
-1 MRLKNSTPRAIFT
+1 MI
-14 GFKEGLTTDPVTAP
+14 
-28 EITPIHLP
+28 
-36 YVFIQGGRGKEDTL
+36 
-50 LLTGDALS
+50 
-58 TVYGDDTLNYRSKY
+58 
-72 ASPSTLLAR
+72 AR

-86 GSAIFTKRLVSPDAK
+86 GSAIFTKRLVAPDATA
-101 YARIRIGVEVVD
+101 ARIRIGVEIVADKLVV
-113 DILPVYLRN
+113 YQRN
-122 PDGSYKKDKDGN
+122 ADGSFKKDTAGNKIPDGDKTVDGL
-134 RIQDGNIVTN
+134 
-144 KTKMRWV
+144 KLRWV
-151 VNHDKDADN
+151 VNHDKDAET
-160 PNDFGKDQVVIGSM
+160 PNVFGKDEVVIGQL
-174 TATADDAQSTYYPIL
+174 TATDGTQSNYYPIL
-189 DGLVSWRGEDG
+189 DGLVSWRGADG
-200 NNIGLRIE
+200 DNIGVRLE

-229 LYRIQFVERKSSRTS
+229 LYRIQFVERKSSRTA

-256 ETFALQTGVVH
+256 ETFALQEGVIQ
-267 PDDETDLSFDKVV
+267 PDDETDLSFGKVV

-300 LYVYQNNV
+300 MHLYQKNI
-308 DELTKRLYKAES
+308 DEIVKKLYES
-320 EVDGNNLLTDVE
+320 ESKVNNDLLTDVE
-332 FLDGQMN
+332 FVEGQMN

-346 NGIPYYSVEVLD
+346 NGIPYQTIEVLD
-358 ADQGGVIFDGTST
+358 ADQGGAIFDGTST
-371 YYAIDGSDGTVDWD
+371 FYAIDGSDGDVSWD

-394 FESFGKMGEDLEDMA
+394 FESFGNMGEDLEDMA

-612 GTTGMDEALFLKLM
+612 GTTGMDESLFLKLM

>member
-58 TVYGDDTLNYRSKY
+58 TVYGEDMLNYRSKY
-72 ASPSTLLAR
+72 ASPATLIAR

-86 GSAIFTKRLVSPDAK
+86 GSAIFTKRLVAPDATA
-101 YARIRIGVEVVD
+101 ARIRIGVEVVAD
-113 DILPVYLRN
+113 KLVVYQRN
-122 PDGSYKKDKDGN
+122 ADGSFMKDTDGNKIPDGDKTVDG
-134 RIQDGNIVTN
+134 V
-144 KTKMRWV
+144 KMRWV
-151 VNHDKDADN
+151 VNHDKDAVA
-160 PNDFGKDQVVIGSM
+160 PNAFGKDEVVIGQL
-174 TATADDAQSTYYPIL
+174 TAADGTQSNYYPIL
-189 DGLVSWRGEDG
+189 DGMVSWRGAEGD
-200 NNIGLRIE
+200 NIGIRLE

-229 LYRIQFVERKSSRTS
+229 LYRIQFVERKSSRTA

-256 ETFALQTGVVH
+256 ETFALQEGVIQ
-267 PDDETDLSFDKVV
+267 PDDETDLSFGKVV

-300 LYVYQNNV
+300 MHLYQKNI
-308 DELTKRLYKAES
+308 DEVVKKLYES
-320 EVDGNNLLTDVE
+320 ESKVNHDLLTDVE
-332 FLDGQMN
+332 FVEGQMN

-346 NGIPYYSVEVLD
+346 NGIPYQTIEVLD

-371 YYAIDGSDGTVDWD
+371 FYAIDGSDGDVDWD

-612 GTTGMDEALFLKLM
+612 GTTGMDETLFLKLM

>member
-58 TVYGDDTLNYRSKY
+58 TVYGDEMLNYRSKY

-134 RIQDGNIVTN
+134 RIQDGNLVTN

-160 PNDFGKDQVVIGSM
+160 PNDFGKDQVVVGSM

-189 DGLVSWRGEDG
+189 DGLVSWRGEGG

-256 ETFALQTGVVH
+256 ETFALQTGVIH

-320 EVDGNNLLTDVE
+320 EVEGNNLLTDVE

-385 TFDALAKQQ
+385 TFDALAQQQ
-394 FESFGKMGEDLEDMA
+394 FESFGQMGEDLEDMA

-423 DTKKAMANVLSLRPD
+423 ATKKAMANVLSLRPD

-471 HPESV
+471 YPESV

-534 NVVTTMRKINKTY
+534 NVVTTMRNINKTY

-612 GTTGMDEALFLKLM
+612 GTTGMDETLFLKLM

>member
-1 MRLKNSTPRAIFT
+1 MQRQHASVSVLKVADKLVVYQRNADGSFM
-14 GFKEGLTTDPVTAP
+14 KDTDGNK
-28 EITPIHLP
+28 I
-36 YVFIQGGRGKEDTL
+36 
-50 LLTGDALS
+50 
-58 TVYGDDTLNYRSKY
+58 
-72 ASPSTLLAR
+72 
-81 QAAST
+81 
-86 GSAIFTKRLVSPDAK
+86 
-101 YARIRIGVEVVD
+101 
-113 DILPVYLRN
+113 
-122 PDGSYKKDKDGN
+122 PDGDKTVDG
-134 RIQDGNIVTN
+134 V
-144 KTKMRWV
+144 KMCWI
-151 VNHDKDADN
+151 VNHDKDAVA
-160 PNDFGKDQVVIGSM
+160 PNAFGKDEVVIGQM
-174 TATADDAQSTYYPIL
+174 TAADGTQSNYYPIL
-189 DGLVSWRGEDG
+189 DGMVSWRGAEGD
-200 NNIGLRIE
+200 NIGLRLE

-229 LYRIQFVERKSSRTS
+229 LYRIQFVERKSSRTA

-256 ETFALQTGVVH
+256 ETFALQEGVIQ
-267 PDDETDLSFDKVV
+267 PDDETDLSFGKVV

-300 LYVYQNNV
+300 MHLYQKNI
-308 DELTKRLYKAES
+308 DEVVKKLYES
-320 EVDGNNLLTDVE
+320 ESKVNKDLLTDVE
-332 FLDGQMN
+332 FVEGQMN

-346 NGIPYYSVEVLD
+346 NGIPYQTIEVLD

-371 YYAIDGSDGTVDWD
+371 FYAIDGSDGDVDWD

-394 FESFGKMGEDLEDMA
+394 FESFGRMGEDLEDMA

-612 GTTGMDEALFLKLM
+612 GTTGMDETLFLKLM

>member
-14 GFKEGLTTDPVTAP
+14 GFKEGLTKDPVTAP

-36 YVFIQGGRGKEDTL
+36 YVFIQGGRGKEDTM

-58 TVYGDDTLNYRSKY
+58 TVYGEDMLNYRSKY
-72 ASPSTLLAR
+72 ASPATLIAR

-86 GSAIFTKRLVSPDAK
+86 GSAIFTKRLVAPDATA
-101 YARIRIGVEVVD
+101 ARIRIGVEIVADKLVV
-113 DILPVYLRN
+113 YQRN
-122 PDGSYKKDKDGN
+122 ADGSFKKDTAGNKIPDGDKTVDGL
-134 RIQDGNIVTN
+134 
-144 KTKMRWV
+144 KLRWV
-151 VNHDKDADN
+151 VNHDKDAET
-160 PNDFGKDQVVIGSM
+160 PNAFGKDEVVLGQL
-174 TATADDAQSTYYPIL
+174 TATDGAQSNYYPIL
-189 DGLVSWRGEDG
+189 DGLVSWRGAEGD
-200 NNIGLRIE
+200 NIGIRLE

-229 LYRIQFVERKSSRTS
+229 LYRIQFVERKSSRTA

-256 ETFALQTGVVH
+256 ETFALQEGVIQ
-267 PDDETDLSFDKVV
+267 PDDETDLSFGKVV

-300 LYVYQNNV
+300 MHLYQKNI
-308 DELTKRLYKAES
+308 DEIVKKLYES
-320 EVDGNNLLTDVE
+320 ESKVNNDLLTDVE
-332 FLDGQMN
+332 FVEGQMN

-346 NGIPYYSVEVLD
+346 NGIPYQTIEVLD
-358 ADQGGVIFDGTST
+358 ADQGGAIFDGTST
-371 YYAIDGSDGTVDWD
+371 FYAIGGSDGDVSWD

-394 FESFGKMGEDLEDMA
+394 FESFGNMGEDLEDMA

-612 GTTGMDEALFLKLM
+612 GTTGMDESLFLKLM

>member
-36 YVFIQGGRGKEDTL
+36 YVYIQGGRGKEDTL

-58 TVYGDDTLNYRSKY
+58 TVYGDEMLNYRSKY
-72 ASPSTLLAR
+72 ASPATLIAR

-113 DILPVYLRN
+113 DVLPVWQRN
-122 PDGSYKKDKDGN
+122 PDGSYKKDQDGN
-134 RIQDGNIVTN
+134 RIQDGNLVTN
-144 KTKMRWV
+144 KIKMRWV
-151 VNHDKDADN
+151 VNHDKDAQN
-160 PNDFGKDQVVIGSM
+160 PHDFGKDEVTIGSM
-174 TATADDAQSTYYPIL
+174 TATADGAQSNYYPIL
-189 DGLVSWRGEDG
+189 DGLVSWRGEEG
-200 NNIGLRIE
+200 NNIGLRLE

-229 LYRIQFVERKSSRTS
+229 LYRIQFVERKSARTA

-256 ETFALQTGVVH
+256 ETFALQTGVIH

-300 LYVYQNNV
+300 LHIYQKNI
-308 DELTKRLYKAES
+308 DELTKRLYDAEKDVA
-320 EVDGNNLLTDVE
+320 ENHLLTDVE

-346 NGIPYYSVEVLD
+346 NGIPYYTVEVLD
-358 ADQGGVIFDGTST
+358 ADEGGVIFDGSST
-371 YYAIDGSDGTVDWD
+371 FYAIDGSDGTVDWD
-385 TFDALAKQQ
+385 TFDALAQQQ
-394 FESFGKMGEDLEDMA
+394 FASFGNMGEDLEDMA
-409 FYPFSIVYDIGYKV
+409 YYPFSIVYDIGYKV

-501 KVPLTLEVA
+501 KVPLTMEVA

-612 GTTGMDEALFLKLM
+612 GTTGMDETLFLKLM

>member
-58 TVYGDDTLNYRSKY
+58 TVYGEDMLNYRSKY
-72 ASPSTLLAR
+72 ASPATLIAR

-86 GSAIFTKRLVSPDAK
+86 GSAIFTKRLVAPDATA
-101 YARIRIGVEVVD
+101 ARIRIGVEVVAD
-113 DILPVYLRN
+113 KLVVYQRN
-122 PDGSYKKDKDGN
+122 ADGSFMKDTDGNKIPDGDKTVDG
-134 RIQDGNIVTN
+134 V
-144 KTKMRWV
+144 KMRWI
-151 VNHDKDADN
+151 VNHDKDAVA
-160 PNDFGKDQVVIGSM
+160 PNAFGKDEVVIGQL
-174 TATADDAQSTYYPIL
+174 TAADGTQSNYYPIL
-189 DGLVSWRGEDG
+189 DGMVSWRGAEGD
-200 NNIGLRIE
+200 NIGLRLE

-229 LYRIQFVERKSSRTS
+229 LYRIQFVERKSSRTA

-256 ETFALQTGVVH
+256 ETFALQEGVIQ
-267 PDDETDLSFDKVV
+267 PDDETDLSFGKVV

-300 LYVYQNNV
+300 MHLYQKNI
-308 DELTKRLYKAES
+308 DEVVKKLYES
-320 EVDGNNLLTDVE
+320 ESKVNKDLLTDVE
-332 FLDGQMN
+332 FVEGQMN

-346 NGIPYYSVEVLD
+346 NGIPYQTIEVLD

-371 YYAIDGSDGTVDWD
+371 FYAIDGSDGDVDWD

-394 FESFGKMGEDLEDMA
+394 FESFGRMGEDLEDMA

-612 GTTGMDEALFLKLM
+612 GTTGMDETLFLKLM

>member
-1 MRLKNSTPRAIFT
+1 
-14 GFKEGLTTDPVTAP
+14 
-28 EITPIHLP
+28 
-36 YVFIQGGRGKEDTL
+36 
-50 LLTGDALS
+50 
-58 TVYGDDTLNYRSKY
+58 
-72 ASPSTLLAR
+72 
-81 QAAST
+81 
-86 GSAIFTKRLVSPDAK
+86 
-101 YARIRIGVEVVD
+101 
-113 DILPVYLRN
+113 
-122 PDGSYKKDKDGN
+122 
-134 RIQDGNIVTN
+134 
-144 KTKMRWV
+144 
-151 VNHDKDADN
+151 
-160 PNDFGKDQVVIGSM
+160 
-174 TATADDAQSTYYPIL
+174 
-189 DGLVSWRGEDG
+189 
-200 NNIGLRIE
+200 
-208 APTALSSNPTR
+208 
-219 TDIIERIGAF
+219 
-229 LYRIQFVERKSSRTS
+229 
-244 PTVIRTISGMEQ
+244 
-256 ETFALQTGVVH
+256 
-267 PDDETDLSFDKVV
+267 
-280 VDAYE
+280 
-285 YNETGN
+285 
-291 TPIFAPMDQ
+291 
-300 LYVYQNNV
+300 
-308 DELTKRLYKAES
+308 
-320 EVDGNNLLTDVE
+320 
-332 FLDGQMN
+332 
-339 IFTGVDY
+339 
-346 NGIPYYSVEVLD
+346 
-358 ADQGGVIFDGTST
+358 
-371 YYAIDGSDGTVDWD
+371 
-385 TFDALAKQQ
+385 
-394 FESFGKMGEDLEDMA
+394 MGEDLEDMA

-612 GTTGMDEALFLKLM
+612 GTTGMDETLFLKLM

-655 YNGFSYHGDIS
+655 YNGFGYHGDIS

>member
-58 TVYGDDTLNYRSKY
+58 TVYGEDMLNYRSKY
-72 ASPSTLLAR
+72 ASPATLIAR

-86 GSAIFTKRLVSPDAK
+86 GSAIFTKRLVAPDATA
-101 YARIRIGVEVVD
+101 ARIRIGVEVVAD
-113 DILPVYLRN
+113 KLVVYQRN
-122 PDGSYKKDKDGN
+122 ADGSFMKDTLGNKIPDGDKTVDGL
-134 RIQDGNIVTN
+134 
-144 KTKMRWV
+144 KMRWV
-151 VNHDKDADN
+151 VNHDKDAET
-160 PNDFGKDQVVIGSM
+160 PNAFGKDEVVLGQL
-174 TATADDAQSTYYPIL
+174 TATGGAQSNYYPIL
-189 DGLVSWRGEDG
+189 DGLVSWRGAEGD
-200 NNIGLRIE
+200 NIGIRLE

-229 LYRIQFVERKSSRTS
+229 LYRIQFVERKSSRTA

-256 ETFALQTGVVH
+256 ETFALQEGVIQ
-267 PDDETDLSFDKVV
+267 PDDETDLSFGKVV

-300 LYVYQNNV
+300 MHLYQKNIDDVV
-308 DELTKRLYKAES
+308 KMLYES
-320 EVDGNNLLTDVE
+320 ESKVNNDLLTDVE
-332 FLDGQMN
+332 FVEGQMN

-346 NGIPYYSVEVLD
+346 NGIPYQTIEVLD
-358 ADQGGVIFDGTST
+358 ADQGGAIFDGTST
-371 YYAIDGSDGTVDWD
+371 FYAIDGSDGDVNWD

-394 FESFGKMGEDLEDMA
+394 FESFGNMGEDLEDMA

>member
-58 TVYGDDTLNYRSKY
+58 TVYGEDMLNYRSKY
-72 ASPSTLLAR
+72 ASPATLIAR

-86 GSAIFTKRLVSPDAK
+86 GSAIFTKRLVAPDATA
-101 YARIRIGVEVVD
+101 ARIRIGVEVVPD
-113 DILPVYLRN
+113 KLVVYQRN
-122 PDGSYKKDKDGN
+122 ADGSFMKDTDGNKIPDGDKTVDG
-134 RIQDGNIVTN
+134 V
-144 KTKMRWV
+144 KMRWI
-151 VNHDKDADN
+151 VNHDKDAVA
-160 PNDFGKDQVVIGSM
+160 PNAFGKDEVVIGQL
-174 TATADDAQSTYYPIL
+174 TATDGTQSNYYPIL
-189 DGLVSWRGEDG
+189 DGLVSWRGAEGD
-200 NNIGLRIE
+200 NIGLRLE

-229 LYRIQFVERKSSRTS
+229 LYRIQFVERKSSRTA

-256 ETFALQTGVVH
+256 ETFALQEDVIQ
-267 PDDETDLSFDKVV
+267 PDDETDLSFGKVV

-300 LYVYQNNV
+300 MHLYQKNI
-308 DELTKRLYKAES
+308 DEVVKKLYES
-320 EVDGNNLLTDVE
+320 ESKVNKDLLTDVE
-332 FLDGQMN
+332 FVEGQMN

-346 NGIPYYSVEVLD
+346 NGIPYQTIEVLD

-371 YYAIDGSDGTVDWD
+371 FYAIDGSDGDVDWD

-394 FESFGKMGEDLEDMA
+394 FESFGRMGEDLEDMA

>member
-58 TVYGDDTLNYRSKY
+58 TVYGEDMLNYRSKY
-72 ASPSTLLAR
+72 ASPATLIAR

-86 GSAIFTKRLVSPDAK
+86 GSAIFTKRLVAPDATA
-101 YARIRIGVEVVD
+101 ARIRIGVEVVAD
-113 DILPVYLRN
+113 KLVVYQRN
-122 PDGSYKKDKDGN
+122 ADGSFMKDTDGNKIPDGDKTVDG
-134 RIQDGNIVTN
+134 V
-144 KTKMRWV
+144 KMRWI
-151 VNHDKDADN
+151 VNHDKDAVA
-160 PNDFGKDQVVIGSM
+160 PNAFGKDEVVIGQM
-174 TATADDAQSTYYPIL
+174 TAADGTQSNYYPIL
-189 DGLVSWRGEDG
+189 DGLVSWRGAEGD
-200 NNIGLRIE
+200 NIGIRLE

-229 LYRIQFVERKSSRTS
+229 LYRIQFVERKSSRTA

-256 ETFALQTGVVH
+256 ETFALQEGVIQ
-267 PDDETDLSFDKVV
+267 PDDETDLSFGKVV

-300 LYVYQNNV
+300 MHLYQKNIDEVVKMLYASESKVNN
-308 DELTKRLYKAES
+308 D
-320 EVDGNNLLTDVE
+320 LLTDVE
-332 FLDGQMN
+332 FVEGQMN
-339 IFTGVDY
+339 IFTAVDY
-346 NGIPYYSVEVLD
+346 NGIPYQTIEVLD
-358 ADQGGVIFDGTST
+358 ADQGGVIFDGNST
-371 YYAIDGSDGTVDWD
+371 FYAIDGSDGDVNWD

-394 FESFGKMGEDLEDMA
+394 FESFGNMGEDLEDMA

-612 GTTGMDEALFLKLM
+612 GTTGMDETLFLKLM

>member
-58 TVYGDDTLNYRSKY
+58 TVYGEDMLNYRSKY
-72 ASPSTLLAR
+72 ASPATLIAR

-86 GSAIFTKRLVSPDAK
+86 GSAIFTKRLVAPDATA
-101 YARIRIGVEVVD
+101 ARIRIGVELVADKLVV
-113 DILPVYLRN
+113 YQRN
-122 PDGSYKKDKDGN
+122 ADGSFMKDTLGNKIPDGDKTVDGL
-134 RIQDGNIVTN
+134 
-144 KTKMRWV
+144 KMRWV
-151 VNHDKDADN
+151 VNHDKDAET
-160 PNDFGKDQVVIGSM
+160 PNAFGKDEVVLGQL
-174 TATADDAQSTYYPIL
+174 TATDGAQSNYYPIL
-189 DGLVSWRGEDG
+189 DGLVSWRGAEGD
-200 NNIGLRIE
+200 NIGIRLE

-229 LYRIQFVERKSSRTS
+229 LYRIQFVERKSSRTA

-256 ETFALQTGVVH
+256 ETFALQEGVIQ
-267 PDDETDLSFDKVV
+267 PDDETDLSFGKVV

-300 LYVYQNNV
+300 MHLYQKNI
-308 DELTKRLYKAES
+308 DEIVKKLYES
-320 EVDGNNLLTDVE
+320 ESKVNNDLLTDVE
-332 FLDGQMN
+332 FVEGQMN

-346 NGIPYYSVEVLD
+346 NGIPYQTIEVLD
-358 ADQGGVIFDGTST
+358 ADQGGAIFDGTST
-371 YYAIDGSDGTVDWD
+371 FYAIDGSDGDVNWD

-394 FESFGKMGEDLEDMA
+394 FESFGRMGEDLEDMA

-612 GTTGMDEALFLKLM
+612 GTTGMDETLFLKLM

>member
-58 TVYGDDTLNYRSKY
+58 TVYGEDMLNYRSKY
-72 ASPSTLLAR
+72 ASPATLIAR

-86 GSAIFTKRLVSPDAK
+86 GSAIFTKRLVAPDATA
-101 YARIRIGVEVVD
+101 ARIRIGVEVVAD
-113 DILPVYLRN
+113 KLVVYQRN
-122 PDGSYKKDKDGN
+122 ADGSFVKDTLGNKIPDGDKTVDGL
-134 RIQDGNIVTN
+134 
-144 KTKMRWV
+144 KMRWV
-151 VNHDKDADN
+151 VNHDKDAET
-160 PNDFGKDQVVIGSM
+160 PNAFGKDEVVLGQL
-174 TATADDAQSTYYPIL
+174 TATGGAQSNYYPIL
-189 DGLVSWRGEDG
+189 DGLVSWRGAEGD
-200 NNIGLRIE
+200 NIGIRLE

-229 LYRIQFVERKSSRTS
+229 LYRIQFVERKSSRTA

-256 ETFALQTGVVH
+256 ETFALQEGVIQ
-267 PDDETDLSFDKVV
+267 PDDETDLSFGKVV

-300 LYVYQNNV
+300 MHLYQKNIDDVV
-308 DELTKRLYKAES
+308 KMLYES
-320 EVDGNNLLTDVE
+320 ESKVNNDLLTDVE
-332 FLDGQMN
+332 FVEGQMN

-346 NGIPYYSVEVLD
+346 NGIPYQTIEVLD
-358 ADQGGVIFDGTST
+358 ADQGGAIFDGTST
-371 YYAIDGSDGTVDWD
+371 FYAIDGSDGDVNWD

-394 FESFGKMGEDLEDMA
+394 FESFGNMGEDLEDMA

-612 GTTGMDEALFLKLM
+612 GTTGMDESLFLKLM